1 MHVDKI
7 SLGKEYL
14 KFQMQMKFSRIFK
27 QHLHDDENRVSHY
40 KMIYKESIFNTLFTS
55 VKYMRVSIKSLHIT
69 KYNINSL

>member
-7 SLGKEYL
+7 SLGKECL

-40 KMIYKESIFNTLFTS
+40 QMIYKESILTPFLLVLNTCECQLTHFISQNT
-55 VKYMRVSIKSLHIT
+55 I
-69 KYNINSL
+69 